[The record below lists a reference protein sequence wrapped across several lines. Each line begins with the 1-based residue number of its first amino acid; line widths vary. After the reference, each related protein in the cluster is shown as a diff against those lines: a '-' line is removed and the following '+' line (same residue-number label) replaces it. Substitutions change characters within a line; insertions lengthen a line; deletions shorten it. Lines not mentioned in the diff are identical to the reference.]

1 MVSIQKIMIFK
12 ISPSY
17 NSKIVHMITKTFI
30 YIKDNDFQKI
40 NSIKMRK
47 EKSKRNAL
55 NMGEQFRINIDFAV
69 F

>member
-1 MVSIQKIMIFK
+1 
-12 ISPSY
+12 
-17 NSKIVHMITKTFI
+17 MITKTFI